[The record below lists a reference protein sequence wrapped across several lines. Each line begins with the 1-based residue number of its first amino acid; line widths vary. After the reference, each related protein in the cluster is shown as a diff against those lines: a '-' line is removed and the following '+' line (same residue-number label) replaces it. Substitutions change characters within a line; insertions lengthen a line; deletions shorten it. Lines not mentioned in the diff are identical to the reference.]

1 MSATAEGFDP
11 PAARIAARRRARLRH
26 WDLVGLVFTLITLG
40 LAILWAFPLYWALVT
55 TFKPEYEVVRPGVQL
70 WPEHFTLEA
79 YIHVLTGTKIG
90 FWYINSLIT
99 SVAVTVI
106 VVIMAAGAGYAIS
119 QLSFPGRRFFWWM
132 ILASFMVPIA
142 HGLVVNHFI
151 LMNQFHLI
159 NTLPGVVLPQLVAPV
174 TVMIYKQFFDSVP
187 KDFREAA
194 VVDGA
199 NEFQLLF
206 RIYLP
211 MNWGITTA
219 LAIITFI
226 GAWNVFLWP
235 FVAVNTEDKM
245 NITVGITQVHDAF
258 GVSYARDL
266 AVAMLAALPV
276 ALVYLIFQ
284 RRVTQAIMLSAGIK
298 G

>member
-1 MSATAEGFDP
+1 MSATAESFDP
-11 PAARIAARRRARLRH
+11 PAAVAARRLARLRH
-26 WDLVGLVFTLITLG
+26 WDLVGLVFTLITLA
-40 LAILWAFPLYWALVT
+40 LAILWAFPLYWGLVT

-79 YIHVLTGTKIG
+79 YIHVLTRTKIG
-90 FWYINSLIT
+90 LWYINSLVT
-99 SVAVTVI
+99 SVAVTVV

-132 ILASFMVPIA
+132 ILASFMVPIQ

-194 VVDGA
+194 VVDGTS
-199 NEFQLLF
+199 EFQLLF

>member
-1 MSATAEGFDP
+1 MTASVEPHADQ
-11 PAARIAARRRARLRH
+11 IAALGARRLSRLRH
-26 WDLVGLVFTLITLG
+26 LDLAGLVITLITCIV
-40 LAILWAFPLYWALVT
+40 AVLWAFPLYWGLVT

-70 WPEHFTLEA
+70 WPEHFTFENYL
-79 YIHVLTGTKIG
+79 HVLLQTKIG
-90 FWYINSLIT
+90 IWYLNSIIT
-99 SVAVTVI
+99 SSAVAVL
-106 VVIMAAGAGYAIS
+106 VVGISAGAGYAIS
-119 QLSFPGRRFFWWM
+119 QLNFPGRRLFWWM
-132 ILASFMVPIA
+132 ILASFMVPIPA
-142 HGLVVNHFI
+142 LTVNHFI
-151 LMNQFHLI
+151 LMSQFHWI
-159 NTLPGVVLPQLVAPV
+159 NSLPGVIAPQLIAPV
-174 TVMIYKQFFDSVP
+174 TVIIYKQFFDSVP

-194 VVDGA
+194 VIDGA

-226 GAWNVFLWP
+226 GAWNLFLWP
-235 FVAVNTEDKM
+235 FIVVNTEEKM

-266 AVAMLAALPV
+266 ATAMLAALPV
-276 ALVYLIFQ
+276 AVVYLIFQ